1 MADLREGK
9 DFYTILGV
17 ARNASEEEIKSA
29 FRRLALKYHPDRN
42 PGDKDAEERFKEINE
57 AYSVLSDLEKRRMYD
72 LYGTS
77 MGSASSE
84 GYGFSDFG
92 FHMGG
97 FEDIFSEFFGDVFGR
112 GTRTRAQKG
121 ADLRYNLE
129 IEFDEAVFGAEKRI
143 KYPTHQA
150 CVDCGGTGAK
160 GGTSIDKC
168 PDCNGSG
175 QMSYQQGFFS
185 VTRTCGRCKGQG
197 RMIREYCP
205 KCRGTGSVRK
215 DKKVSVKV
223 PAGVDNGTRMK
234 LRGEGEQGKHG
245 GPPGDLYVIVS
256 VKPHPL
262 FQRVGNNIICEIPLS
277 FPQAALGV
285 ELEAPTL
292 EGKEKLKIPSGTQSG
307 TEFILKRKG
316 VPVLNG
322 YGRGDFIVRVLI
334 EVPRKLTKDQKELL
348 REFQKLSGGEAGP
361 LGKSFLEKVKEIF
374 G

>member
-1 MADLREGK
+1 
-9 DFYTILGV
+9 
-17 ARNASEEEIKSA
+17 
-29 FRRLALKYHPDRN
+29 
-42 PGDKDAEERFKEINE
+42 
-57 AYSVLSDLEKRRMYD
+57 
-72 LYGTS
+72 
-77 MGSASSE
+77 
-84 GYGFSDFG
+84 
-92 FHMGG
+92 
-97 FEDIFSEFFGDVFGR
+97 
-112 GTRTRAQKG
+112 
-121 ADLRYNLE
+121 
-129 IEFDEAVFGAEKRI
+129 
-143 KYPTHQA
+143 
-150 CVDCGGTGAK
+150 
-160 GGTSIDKC
+160 
-168 PDCNGSG
+168 
-175 QMSYQQGFFS
+175 S
-185 VTRTCGRCKGQG
+185 VTRTCARCKGQG

-262 FQRVGNNIICEIPLS
+262 FQRMGNNIICEIPLS

-334 EVPRKLTKDQKELL
+334 EVPRKLTKAQKELL
-348 REFQKLSGGEAGP
+348 REFQQLSGGEAGP